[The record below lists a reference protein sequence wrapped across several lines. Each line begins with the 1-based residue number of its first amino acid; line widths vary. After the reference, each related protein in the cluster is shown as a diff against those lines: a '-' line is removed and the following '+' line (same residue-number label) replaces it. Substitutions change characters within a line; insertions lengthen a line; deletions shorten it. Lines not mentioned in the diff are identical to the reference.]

1 MNILLTPMSN
11 LTTSY
16 GAMTRCLAVALKA
29 KEKGHKPIIAA
40 GKDDVNQ
47 KQIKELGINVIEAPV
62 PVPFGISAF
71 WDRSSKAYRG

>member
-11 LTTSY
+11 LTTSC

-47 KQIKELGINVIEAPV
+47 KLMKELGITVIEAPV
-62 PVPFGISAF
+62 PVPFGLPRFF
-71 WDRSSKAYRG
+71 W